1 MGYLYSDKY
10 IMYVT
15 AAYTFVRET
24 CRPSEHQNLFLHFQF
39 PTFSSASCFSSVFHL
54 IVLLSLTP
62 LSSQPFPSGSIS
74 LSPLLLFLNPTF
86 FYFTSSFVL
95 FSLPLIRYSIAH
107 NSLPQYV
114 WQNDSFLLLL
124 YLIMIK
130 FLLCSTLASWNSFSA
145 FFSHSQQLCKKFFK
159 KKIVLLPNF
168 YTFKAYQGIAPFKI
182 ISLIHVIFQK

>member
-39 PTFSSASCFSSVFHL
+39 PAFSSTSCFSSVFHSKFYFRS
-54 IVLLSLTP
+54 LLSL
-62 LSSQPFPSGSIS
+62 LNRFFLVLS

-130 FLLCSTLASWNSFSA
+130 FLLCSTLASLNSFSA